1 MNLNQQ
7 DLQIIFKK
15 LFFKKKLKIN
25 KICINS
31 KEAKKKSIFFA
42 IKGKNTDGHFY
53 AKEALQQGAEFAVVK
68 NSYQYHEQIKKIFL
82 KCPRP

>member
-1 MNLNQQ
+1 MNLNQK

-31 KEAKKKSIFFA
+31 KEAKKKSIF
-42 IKGKNTDGHFY
+42 
-53 AKEALQQGAEFAVVK
+53 LQLRARIQMGIFM
-68 NSYQYHEQIKKIFL
+68 QKKL
-82 KCPRP
+82 CNKVRSSPL